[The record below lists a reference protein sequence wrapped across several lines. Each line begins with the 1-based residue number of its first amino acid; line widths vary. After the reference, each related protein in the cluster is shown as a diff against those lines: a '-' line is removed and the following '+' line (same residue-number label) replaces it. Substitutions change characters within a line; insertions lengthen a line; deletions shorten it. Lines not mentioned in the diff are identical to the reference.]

1 MMTERRPAGNEDT
14 DTLPRSGNRGRVRTA
29 VHNDLVNP
37 MDRFVGYKIRRLK
50 HSIINELNEILRA
63 FDIRIM
69 DFAILCIVDA
79 NPGLYQNGITR
90 LLGAEP
96 PAVVLALDRLE
107 RAGGLT
113 RQANM
118 DDRRL
123 RTLHLTA
130 AGKKLLKKVTTRVDQ
145 QENRIKQA
153 AGRNLPALVSALD
166 DLMKV
171 YGLR

>member
-1 MMTERRPAGNEDT
+1 MTERRSAASDDT
-14 DTLPRSGNRGRVRTA
+14 ETLPRSGSRGRVRSA
-29 VHNDLVNP
+29 VHDDLVNP

-50 HSIINELNEILRA
+50 HSIINELNEILRV

-107 RAGGLT
+107 RAGNLT
-113 RQANM
+113 RQASM

-123 RTLHLTA
+123 RTLRLTA
-130 AGKKLLKKVTTRVDQ
+130 AGKKLLKKVTAKVDQ
-145 QENRIKQA
+145 QESRLKQA
-153 AGRNLPALVSALD
+153 AGRNLPALVAALD
-166 DLMKV
+166 DLMRV
-171 YGLR
+171 YGLL

>member
-1 MMTERRPAGNEDT
+1 MTEQRHTGNDDT
-14 DTLPRSGNRGRVRTA
+14 GAVTRVGNRGRVRTA
-29 VHNDLVNP
+29 AHDELVNP
-37 MDRFVGYKIRRLK
+37 MNRFVGYKIRRLK
-50 HSIINELNEILRA
+50 HSIINELNEILTA

-107 RAGGLT
+107 RAGNLT
-113 RQANM
+113 RHAST

-123 RTLHLTA
+123 RTLRLTT
-130 AGKKLLKKVTTRVDQ
+130 AGKKLLKKVTMKVDRQETRL
-145 QENRIKQA
+145 KQA
-153 AGRNLPALVSALD
+153 AGRNLPAFVAALD
-166 DLMKV
+166 DLMRL

>member
-1 MMTERRPAGNEDT
+1 MTERRDTGNEDT
-14 DTLPRSGNRGRVRTA
+14 GALTRGGNRGRVRTA
-29 VHNDLVNP
+29 VHDDLVNP

-79 NPGLYQNGITR
+79 NPGLYQNGITK

-107 RAGGLT
+107 KGGSLT
-113 RQANM
+113 RQASM

-123 RTLHLTA
+123 RTLRLTT
-130 AGKKLLKKVTTRVDQ
+130 AGKKLLKKVMARVDQ
-145 QENRIKQA
+145 QETRLKQA
-153 AGRNLPALVSALD
+153 AGRNLPAFISALD
-166 DLMKV
+166 KLMTA
-171 YGLR
+171 YGLS